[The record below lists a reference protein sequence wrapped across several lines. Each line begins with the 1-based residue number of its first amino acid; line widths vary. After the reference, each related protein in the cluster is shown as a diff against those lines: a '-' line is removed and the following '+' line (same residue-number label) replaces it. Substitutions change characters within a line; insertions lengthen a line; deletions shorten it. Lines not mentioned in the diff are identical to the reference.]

1 MTAKLFQQAN
11 QLLREGKLEAAV
23 IVYRQAI
30 EQNPQFYGTY
40 QNLGETL
47 GKLGRLDEAVEMY
60 RKAIELKPSASW
72 LRQELGFLERLKQKE
87 KVSYSYRRTTETEP
101 GLVKLEAQ
109 LERGVY
115 FQNQHSGGI
124 AVKSD
129 TSLNDI
135 DDFFNLVNVSLPTD
149 PDLLVNLLS
158 YYENFYRNYAI
169 SNQVEHQDQSSS
181 FNLTKF
187 LEAEFKKDPSRFDIT
202 LALALNNLN
211 RGNRN
216 RGIQLLKRVAA
227 SGYPER
233 LPAKKCLD
241 LIIQ

>member
-1 MTAKLFQQAN
+1 MIGFLLLTQIPEQQPLFFESVEFMTVTAFQQAN

-23 IVYRQAI
+23 VVYRQAI
-30 EQNPQFYGTY
+30 EQNPQFYGAY

-47 GKLGRLDEAVEMY
+47 GKLGRLDQAVEMY
-60 RKAIELKPSASW
+60 QKAIELKPSAGW
-72 LRQELGFLERLKQKE
+72 LQKELGLLLESLKQ
-87 KVSYSYRRTTETEP
+87 
-101 GLVKLEAQ
+101 
-109 LERGVY
+109 
-115 FQNQHSGGI
+115 NDI
-124 AVKSD
+124 
-129 TSLNDI
+129 NDI

-149 PDLLVNLLS
+149 PDWLVNLLS
-158 YYENFYRNYAI
+158 YYEKFYRNYAI
-169 SNQVEHQDQSSS
+169 SNQVEHQDQLSS

-211 RGNRN
+211 RGHRN

-227 SGYPER
+227 SGYRER